1 MAANTATN
9 VGTAAAPQ
17 GSCGSAVT
25 VRRSV
30 ARTRRAFG
38 GTPVAASTVVSETQ
52 ALRVA
57 YPGSECNLPAVA

>member
-25 VRRSV
+25 VRKSV

-38 GTPVAASTVVSETQ
+38 GTPTAASTVTSETQ
-52 ALRVA
+52 NLRVA